1 MDTHKLLIDDP
12 ASDPAPQAHGLTL
25 LIVDDDP
32 FMRELLCDILA
43 PEGYAIASAAS
54 AADAIGI
61 IGAGGVGVIV
71 CDQCMPL
78 TPGTAFFERARQLAP
93 ACYRIMLTAMDDN
106 DTLRRAEQRGDI
118 ERRLGKPFD
127 GAVLRAAV
135 AEGFR
140 IATHRI
146 LAGAGAVAGAG
157 AAPTFKEEPRW
168 PKN

>member
-1 MDTHKLLIDDP
+1 MGTPILLTEDP
-12 ASDPAPQAHGLTL
+12 ASAPAPQAHGLTL

-32 FMRELLCDILA
+32 FMRALLCDILE
-43 PEGYAIASAAS
+43 PEGYPIASAAS
-54 AADAIGI
+54 ASDAIAI
-61 IGAGGVGVIV
+61 IAAGGVGVIV

-93 ACYRIMLTAMDDN
+93 ACYRIMLTAMDD
-106 DTLRRAEQRGDI
+106 DAVLRRAEQRGDI

-135 AEGFR
+135 ADGFR
-140 IATHRI
+140 IATRRMRA
-146 LAGAGAVAGAG
+146 L